1 LSSTP
6 TATGSAS
13 VTVTATPRAG
23 TPGLLGNALALPP
36 PPGPA
41 EPLQPYDGLHP
52 IEGVQGSDSFILDVP
67 YRSQYD
73 QSPYRYSNCGPAALG
88 MVLQAYGLDVPTD
101 RLRAIA
107 DRLQGTNGYNDGI
120 ALDYLQAIAL
130 QAGLRTEGLGTP
142 DGHYRQWT
150 MADVIR
156 EVRRGYPVITL
167 VHFAS
172 LPEHAASGSASD
184 HYVVVVGL
192 TTSGFVINDPASSDG
207 SGYHQV
213 LTPQQLLEAWRASSI
228 PQEAVAFLPPGGKD
242 KIHQIE
248 IQSASVATPAP
259 TLQPPPP
266 PAMVPTSAGAPATA
280 PDNATNPA
288 APPVAVGDPIW
299 LRRVGAWQHAP
310 GAPTIAG
317 PHPAASANSPTLVLA
332 EQQSADSPLP
342 ITGIVVVAIG
352 AVALA
357 ILKAP
362 NGEGSDRQLI
372 RRDY

>member
-1 LSSTP
+1 V
-6 TATGSAS
+6 A
-13 VTVTATPRAG
+13 
-23 TPGLLGNALALPP
+23 NALALLP

-41 EPLQPYDGLHP
+41 QPLEPYDGLHP
-52 IEGVQGSDSFILDVP
+52 VEGVQGSDSFILDVP

-73 QSPYRYSNCGPAALG
+73 SSPYQNSNCGPAALG

-107 DRLQGTNGYNDGI
+107 DQLQGTNAYNSGI
-120 ALDYLQAIAL
+120 ALDYLQAIAR

-167 VHFAS
+167 VHFSS
-172 LPEHAASGSASD
+172 LPAHANSGSASD

-192 TTSGFVINDPASSDG
+192 SNSGFVISDPASKDG
-207 SGYHQV
+207 SGYRQV
-213 LTPQQLLEAWRASSI
+213 LSPQQLLEAWRASSI
-228 PQEAVAFLPPGGKD
+228 PQQAVAFLPPAGKE

-248 IQSASVATPAP
+248 IQSASVVTPAP

-266 PAMVPTSAGAPATA
+266 PALIPVATSAPAIASDTANQAP
-280 PDNATNPA
+280 
-288 APPVAVGDPIW
+288 APPVVVGDPSW
-299 LRRVGAWQHAP
+299 LRRVGAWQHGP
-310 GAPTIAG
+310 TAPTIVA
-317 PHPAASANSPTLVLA
+317 PRPAASANSPTLVLA
-332 EQQSADSPLP
+332 EHQSADSPLP
-342 ITGIVVVAIG
+342 ITAIVVVAIG
-352 AVALA
+352 AIALA

-362 NGEGSDRQLI
+362 NGEDADRDLI